1 MGIGST
7 AVQIASKA
15 KVGLVKRAPQI
26 AVVAGVGMFIGATVC
41 AYKEAVVAK
50 ETIDEAK
57 DLIQQ
62 CEDSFTEEK
71 VYIDKKD
78 GETKP
83 YTYEIYQHDMRT
95 IFLQTVAKLLKI
107 CGPSILLTVG
117 GMTCI
122 FWAFRTLNKALVGAN
137 LALQTLNAKYD
148 RLYQFAVNEHGE
160 AKIRD
165 IVDGVTVVST
175 EKVKNPET
183 GKMETKNVYQVPD
196 NIPSNWIIWGPGD
209 SSWENEPSY
218 NEAYLRRVQDYMTD
232 SLYVRDIV
240 WLSEVVEMFGKHDY
254 LDQEEEF
261 RVTGWIGPKN
271 KFYDHD
277 TMDGKVVI
285 DKRVLDDGRWL
296 LTFNTDGVLLPYL
309 PKKKSRVDWGLNGK
323 SVVEFHES
331 MKELKEA

>member
-1 MGIGST
+1 MGIGTT
-7 AVQIASKA
+7 AVRIASKA
-15 KVGLVKRAPQI
+15 KTGLVKRAPQI

-57 DLIQQ
+57 DLMQQ

-117 GMTCI
+117 GTTCI
-122 FWAFRTLNKALVGAN
+122 FWAFNTLNKALVGAN

-160 AKIRD
+160 AKIKD
-165 IVDGVTVVST
+165 IVDGVTVART

-183 GKMETKNVYQVPD
+183 GKTETKNVYEVPD
-196 NIPSNWIIWGPGD
+196 NIPSNWIIWGPED
-209 SSWENEPSY
+209 SSWEEEESY
-218 NEAYLRRVQDYMTD
+218 RIAYKNKVQQYLTD
-232 SLYVRDIV
+232 SLYVRDLI
-240 WLSEVVEMFGKHDY
+240 WLSEATEMFGKHDY
-254 LDQEEEF
+254 KDQEEEM

-271 KFYDHD
+271 KHFDPD
-277 TMDGKVVI
+277 IMDGKVVI
-285 DKRVLDDGRWL
+285 EHRVLEDGRWL

-323 SVVEFHES
+323 SVVELHES

>member
-26 AVVAGVGMFIGATVC
+26 AIVAGVGMFIGATVC

-160 AKIRD
+160 AKIKD

-196 NIPSNWIIWGPGD
+196 NIPSNWIIWGPED
-209 SSWENEPSY
+209 SSWEEEESY
-218 NEAYLRRVQDYMTD
+218 REAYLNKVQQYMTD
-232 SLYVRDIV
+232 SLHVRDLL

-254 LDQEEEF
+254 QDQEEEF

-271 KFYDHD
+271 QYFDED
-277 TMDGKVVI
+277 IMDGRVII
-285 DKRVLDDGRWL
+285 DKRVLEDGRWL
-296 LTFNTDGVLLPYL
+296 LTFNTDGVLLPFL
-309 PKKKSRVDWGLNGK
+309 PKKKNKLDWRLGSK
-323 SVVEFHES
+323 YIA
-331 MKELKEA
+331 MKEA